1 MYDTK
6 VETIIDSYTH
16 WFIKHINKIR
26 SLWLNCDSSY
36 RNRNRD
42 VFALISFI
50 LTFRRTT
57 CYRGTF
63 PESGQGD
70 LVKPKFPANRF
81 TSIEEEPK
89 NRVRR
94 VESVG
99 QGGRRERHWRVKEA
113 TESREN
119 GNRLD
124 YTNELSH
131 TGLDPTWSLC
141 FFVSYGVAVCCLQV
155 DLSMMFTNRWYRV
168 TLCGVILG
176 LKSSDWECLGI
187 FVMI

>member
-6 VETIIDSYTH
+6 VEAIIDSYTH
-16 WFIKHINKIR
+16 TIKHINKIR

-99 QGGRRERHWRVKEA
+99 QRTDEGRDTGELRRRQKVGKMVIDSITRTSWVIRD
-113 TESREN
+113 SI
-119 GNRLD
+119 RL
-124 YTNELSH
+124 
-131 TGLDPTWSLC
+131 GR
-141 FFVSYGVAVCCLQV
+141 FVSLHHTVSRFAAC
-155 DLSMMFTNRWYRV
+155 
-168 TLCGVILG
+168 
-176 LKSSDWECLGI
+176 K
-187 FVMI
+187 

>member
-6 VETIIDSYTH
+6 VEAIIDSYTH
-16 WFIKHINKIR
+16 WSIKHINKIR

-36 RNRNRD
+36 RNRD

-50 LTFRRTT
+50 LTFRRTN

-94 VESVG
+94 VESVE
-99 QGGRRERHWRVKEA
+99 QRTDEGRDTGELRRRQKVGKMVIDSITRTSWVIRD
-113 TESREN
+113 SI
-119 GNRLD
+119 RL
-124 YTNELSH
+124 
-131 TGLDPTWSLC
+131 GR
-141 FFVSYGVAVCCLQV
+141 FVSLHHTVSRFAAC
-155 DLSMMFTNRWYRV
+155 
-168 TLCGVILG
+168 
-176 LKSSDWECLGI
+176 K
-187 FVMI
+187 